1 MMDVFSLI
9 MDDDDH
15 GERCLGIY
23 TTFDKCY
30 QMLKE
35 DIDDKYFAYYDN
47 DEIQRFYSVYEI
59 SLDNE
64 IAECGDFT
72 TDGVNIEI
80 DWDKLFKEIEDKHKL
95 NSIETRALAIEFS
108 KRLTA
113 LKRDENQTDY
123 DREIFARVSS
133 LMSTVISALT
143 K

>member
-9 MDDDDH
+9 MDDDE
-15 GERCLGIY
+15 GGNRCLGIY

-35 DIDDKYFAYYDN
+35 DIDDKYFTYYDN
-47 DEIQRFYSVYEI
+47 DEIKRFYSVYEI

-80 DWDKLFKEIEDKHKL
+80 DWDKLFKEIEDEHKL
-95 NSIETRALAIEFS
+95 GDIETSELITELVSRLGEFS
-108 KRLTA
+108 HVSNNNIVQTYGGLCCELIKV
-113 LKRDENQTDY
+113 RDE
-123 DREIFARVSS
+123 I
-133 LMSTVISALT
+133 

>member
-1 MMDVFSLI
+1 MTDVFSLI
-9 MDDDDH
+9 MDDDNG

-35 DIDDKYFAYYDN
+35 DIDDKYFTYYDN
-47 DEIQRFYSVYEI
+47 DEIQRFYSVYKI

-72 TDGVNIEI
+72 TDGIKIEI

-95 NSIETRALAIEFS
+95 DSIETRALAIEFS

-113 LKRDENQTDY
+113 LKRDEKQTDY
-123 DREIFARVSS
+123 DREIFAKVGS

>member
-9 MDDDDH
+9 MDDDTH

-35 DIDDKYFAYYDN
+35 DIDDKYFTYYDEEDIEN
-47 DEIQRFYSVYEI
+47 FYSVYKV

-72 TDGVNIEI
+72 TDGKKIEI
-80 DWDKLFKEIEDKHKL
+80 DWDKLFKEIEDEHKL
-95 NSIETRALAIEFS
+95 GDIETRALAIELN
-108 KRLTA
+108 KRLTE
-113 LKRDENQTDY
+113 LRRDENQTESN
-123 DREIFARVSS
+123 REIY
-133 LMSTVISALT
+133 
-143 K
+143 

>member
-35 DIDDKYFAYYDN
+35 DIDDKYFAYYDGEDIEN
-47 DEIQRFYSVYEI
+47 FYRVYKI

-72 TDGVNIEI
+72 TDGKEVEI
-80 DWDKLFKEIEDKHKL
+80 NWDKLFKEIGDEHKL
-95 NSIETRALAIEFS
+95 ENIETRALAIELN
-108 KRLTA
+108 KRLSE
-113 LKRDENQTDY
+113 LKKDENQTESN
-123 DREIFARVSS
+123 REKFSR
-133 LMSTVISALT
+133 ISNLLLSAISIL

>member
-1 MMDVFSLI
+1 MMDVFSLV
-9 MDDDDH
+9 MDDDN
-15 GERCLGIY
+15 GGYRCLGIY

-35 DIDDKYFAYYDN
+35 DIDDKYFAYYDGEDIEN
-47 DEIQRFYSVYEI
+47 FYRVYKI

-72 TDGVNIEI
+72 TDGKEVEI
-80 DWDKLFKEIEDKHKL
+80 NWDKLFKEIGDKHKL
-95 NSIETRALAIEFS
+95 ENIETRALAIEFS

-113 LKRDENQTDY
+113 LKRDENQDDY
-123 DREIFARVSS
+123 DRDIFTKVSNLMPVVISS
-133 LMSTVISALT
+133 LT

>member
-1 MMDVFSLI
+1 MMYVFSLI
-9 MDDDDH
+9 MNDDTH

-35 DIDDKYFAYYDN
+35 DIDDKYFTYYDN
-47 DEIQRFYSVYEI
+47 DEIKRFYSVYEI

-72 TDGVNIEI
+72 TDGKEIEI
-80 DWDKLFKEIEDKHKL
+80 DWDKLFKEIEDEHRL
-95 NSIETRALAIEFS
+95 NDIETSELITELIIRLGEFS
-108 KRLTA
+108 HVEKD
-113 LKRDENQTDY
+113 KIVQTYEDLCY
-123 DREIFARVSS
+123 ELGRVRGEI
-133 LMSTVISALT
+133 T

>member
-1 MMDVFSLI
+1 MMYVFSLI
-9 MDDDDH
+9 MDDDTH

-35 DIDDKYFAYYDN
+35 DIDDKYFTYYDN
-47 DEIQRFYSVYEI
+47 DEIKRFYSVYEI

-72 TDGVNIEI
+72 TDGMNIEI
-80 DWDKLFKEIEDKHKL
+80 DWDKLFKEIEDEHKL
-95 NSIETRALAIEFS
+95 GDIETRALAIELN
-108 KRLTA
+108 KRLTE
-113 LKRDENQTDY
+113 LKRDENQTESN
-123 DREIFARVSS
+123 REICSKVSN
-133 LMSTVISALT
+133 LLLAIIRAL

>member
-35 DIDDKYFAYYDN
+35 DIDDKYFAYYDGEDIEN
-47 DEIQRFYSVYEI
+47 WYSIYEI
-59 SLDNE
+59 SLDDE
-64 IAECGDFT
+64 ISECGDFT
-72 TDGVNIEI
+72 TGGKEIEI
-80 DWDKLFKEIEDKHKL
+80 GWEKLFKEIEDKHRL
-95 NSIETRALAIEFS
+95 ENIETRALAIELN
-108 KRLTA
+108 KRLSK
-113 LKRDENQTDY
+113 LKKDENQTESN
-123 DREIFARVSS
+123 REKFSR
-133 LMSTVISALT
+133 ISNLLLSAISIL

>member
-9 MDDDDH
+9 MDDDE
-15 GERCLGIY
+15 GGNRCLGIY

-35 DIDDKYFAYYDN
+35 DIEDKYFTYYDREDIEN
-47 DEIQRFYSVYEI
+47 FYSVYEV

-80 DWDKLFKEIEDKHKL
+80 NWDKLFKEIEDKRTL
-95 NSIETRALAIEFS
+95 ENIETRALAIEFS

-113 LKRDENQTDY
+113 LRRDENQTD
-123 DREIFARVSS
+123 DDKEIFARVGS
-133 LMSTVISALT
+133 LISTVISALT

>member
-9 MDDDDH
+9 MNDGDH

-35 DIDDKYFAYYDN
+35 DIDDKYFKYFEREDIKN
-47 DEIQRFYSVYEI
+47 FYSVYEI

-64 IAECGDFT
+64 ISECGDFT

-80 DWDKLFKEIEDKHKL
+80 NWEKLFKEIEDEHKFDDFKTSEL
-95 NSIETRALAIEFS
+95 ITELVSRLGEFS
-108 KRLTA
+108 HFSNDKIVQTYAGLCCELA
-113 LKRDENQTDY
+113 KVRDE
-123 DREIFARVSS
+123 I
-133 LMSTVISALT
+133 

>member
-1 MMDVFSLI
+1 MTDVFSLI
-9 MDDDDH
+9 MDDDTH

-35 DIDDKYFAYYDN
+35 DIDDKYFTYYDN
-47 DEIQRFYSVYEI
+47 DEIKRFYSVYEI

-80 DWDKLFKEIEDKHKL
+80 DWDKLFKEIEDEHKV
-95 NSIETRALAIEFS
+95 NDIETRALAIELN
-108 KRLTA
+108 KRLTE
-113 LKRDENQTDY
+113 LRRDENQTESN
-123 DREIFARVSS
+123 REIYSKVGNLLLAIIR
-133 LMSTVISALT
+133 AL

>member
-30 QMLKE
+30 QMIKE
-35 DIDDKYFAYYDN
+35 DIDDKYFKYFDREDIEN
-47 DEIQRFYSVYEI
+47 FYNVYKV

-72 TDGVNIEI
+72 TDGKEVEI
-80 DWDKLFKEIEDKHKL
+80 NWDKLFKEIEDEHTL
-95 NSIETRALAIEFS
+95 ENIETRALAIELN
-108 KRLTA
+108 KRLSK
-113 LKRDENQTDY
+113 LKKDENQTESNRDFFS
-123 DREIFARVSS
+123 RTSS
-133 LMSTVISALT
+133 FLSTVILT
-143 K
+143 LK

>member
-9 MDDDDH
+9 MDDDE
-15 GERCLGIY
+15 GGNRCLGIY

-35 DIDDKYFAYYDN
+35 DIDDKYFTCYDGEDIEN
-47 DEIQRFYSVYEI
+47 FYSVYKV

-72 TDGVNIEI
+72 TDGVKIEI
-80 DWDKLFKEIEDKHKL
+80 DWDKLFKEIEDEHKFDDF
-95 NSIETRALAIEFS
+95 ETSELMTELIIRLGEFS
-108 KRLTA
+108 HVEKD
-113 LKRDENQTDY
+113 KIVQTYEDLCY
-123 DREIFARVSS
+123 ELGRVRSEI
-133 LMSTVISALT
+133 T

>member
-1 MMDVFSLI
+1 MYVFSLI
-9 MDDDDH
+9 MDDDTH

-35 DIDDKYFAYYDN
+35 DIDDKYFTYYDN
-47 DEIQRFYSVYEI
+47 DEIKRFYSVYEI

-72 TDGVNIEI
+72 TDGKEIEI
-80 DWDKLFKEIEDKHKL
+80 DWDKLFKEIEDEHNL
-95 NSIETRALAIEFS
+95 NDIETRALAIELS
-108 KRLTA
+108 KRLTT
-113 LKRDENQTDY
+113 LRRDENQTDD
-123 DREIFARVSS
+123 DREIFARVGN
-133 LMSTVISALT
+133 LMSVVISALA

>member
-1 MMDVFSLI
+1 MMYVFSLI
-9 MDDDDH
+9 MNDDTH

-35 DIDDKYFAYYDN
+35 DIDDKYFTYYDN
-47 DEIQRFYSVYEI
+47 DEIKIFYSVYEI

-72 TDGVNIEI
+72 TDGKEIEI
-80 DWDKLFKEIEDKHKL
+80 DWDKLFKEIEDEHRL
-95 NSIETRALAIEFS
+95 NDIETSELITELIIRLGEFS
-108 KRLTA
+108 HVEKD
-113 LKRDENQTDY
+113 KIVQTYEDLCY
-123 DREIFARVSS
+123 ELGRVRGEI
-133 LMSTVISALT
+133 T